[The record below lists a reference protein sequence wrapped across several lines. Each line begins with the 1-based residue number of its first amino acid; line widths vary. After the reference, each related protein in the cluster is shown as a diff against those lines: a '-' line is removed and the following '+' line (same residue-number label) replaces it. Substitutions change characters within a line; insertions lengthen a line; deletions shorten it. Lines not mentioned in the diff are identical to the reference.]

1 MNKKNYISPAAKE
14 VNLLTMQMMA
24 TSAEQNIR
32 IDKEGKGDQQL
43 TNEWRNGWGDLW
55 N

>member
-1 MNKKNYISPAAKE
+1 MKKNAYITPAAKE

-24 TSAEQNIR
+24 ASNEIEVRTGE
-32 IDKEGKGDQQL
+32 KGDQQL

-55 N
+55 K

>member
-1 MNKKNYISPAAKE
+1 MEKKTYITPAAKE

-24 TSAEQNIR
+24 TSATVNVSDRTTDEDAR
-32 IDKEGKGDQQL
+32 M
-43 TNEWRNGWGDLW
+43 TNERRDGWGDLW